1 MCCCVNLCKY
11 RHILI
16 FKNNVLKKILVL
28 YKFKFIKVLR
38 FILSLCDKSHSCFF
52 LKFVFLS
59 YQNETYMKSIV
70 AKALFNSYSYTEYR
84 KLVTDLLSEGKS
96 TGNNQSESLTN
107 YTSLNEARMNR
118 LEKTIKI
125 SEDVISKLQNLDNHY
140 IWLVISEGWCGDAAQ
155 ILPILNKMAL
165 ASDKRIDLKIVLRDE
180 NDELMSQYLTNGGKA
195 IPKVIVICK
204 EAGIVRTDWGPR
216 PKGATDLLAN
226 YKKEFG
232 VIDDKIKTD
241 LQLWYLADKGIS
253 VQEELT
259 QIMESIK
266 YNRL

>member
-1 MCCCVNLCKY
+1 
-11 RHILI
+11 
-16 FKNNVLKKILVL
+16 
-28 YKFKFIKVLR
+28 
-38 FILSLCDKSHSCFF
+38 
-52 LKFVFLS
+52 
-59 YQNETYMKSIV
+59 MKSIV

-96 TGNNQSESLTN
+96 TGDNQSESLTH

-125 SEDVISKLQNLDNHY
+125 SEDVIAKLQNLDNHY

-165 ASDKRIDLKIVLRDE
+165 ASDKRIDLKIVLRDD
-180 NDELMSQYLTNGGKA
+180 NDELMSQYLTNSGKA
-195 IPKVIVICK
+195 IPKIIVICK

-216 PKGATDLLAN
+216 PKGATELLAN

-232 VIDDKIKTD
+232 VIDEKIKTD

-259 QIMESIK
+259 QIMENIK

>member
-1 MCCCVNLCKY
+1 
-11 RHILI
+11 
-16 FKNNVLKKILVL
+16 
-28 YKFKFIKVLR
+28 
-38 FILSLCDKSHSCFF
+38 
-52 LKFVFLS
+52 
-59 YQNETYMKSIV
+59 MKSTV
-70 AKALFNSYSYTEYR
+70 AKALFNSHSYVEYR

-96 TGNNQSESLTN
+96 TGNQQSESLTN
-107 YTSLNEARMNR
+107 YSKLNEARMNR

-125 SEDVISKLQNLDNHY
+125 SEDVISKLQNLNNHY

-165 ASDKRIDLKIVLRDE
+165 SSDKRINLRIVLRDE
-180 NDELMSQYLTNGGKA
+180 NEELMNQYLTNGGKA

-216 PKGATDLLAN
+216 PKGASELMA
-226 YKKEFG
+226 KHKEEVG
-232 VIDDKIKTD
+232 AIDEKIKTD

-253 VQEELT
+253 VQEELVE
-259 QIMESIK
+259 IMENIK

>member
-1 MCCCVNLCKY
+1 
-11 RHILI
+11 
-16 FKNNVLKKILVL
+16 
-28 YKFKFIKVLR
+28 
-38 FILSLCDKSHSCFF
+38 
-52 LKFVFLS
+52 
-59 YQNETYMKSIV
+59 MKSIV
-70 AKALFNSYSYTEYR
+70 AKALFNSYSYAEYR

-96 TGNNQSESLTN
+96 TGDVQSESLTH

-125 SEDVISKLQNLDNHY
+125 TEDTIDKLQKLDNHF

-165 ASDKRIDLKIVLRDE
+165 ASDKKVDLRIVLRDA
-180 NDELMSQYLTNGGKA
+180 NDELMSQYLTNGGRA

-204 EAGIVRTDWGPR
+204 EAGIVRADWGPR
-216 PKGATDLLAN
+216 PKGATQLMAD
-226 YKKEFG
+226 YKKEFR

-241 LQLWYLADKGIS
+241 LQLWYLADKGVS
-253 VQEELT
+253 VQEELLE
-259 QIMESIK
+259 IMENIK

>member
-1 MCCCVNLCKY
+1 
-11 RHILI
+11 
-16 FKNNVLKKILVL
+16 
-28 YKFKFIKVLR
+28 
-38 FILSLCDKSHSCFF
+38 
-52 LKFVFLS
+52 
-59 YQNETYMKSIV
+59 MKSIV
-70 AKALFNSYSYTEYR
+70 AKALFNSHSYVEYR

-96 TGNNQSESLTN
+96 TGAEQSESLTH

-125 SEDVISKLQNLDNHY
+125 SEETITKLQSLDNHY

-155 ILPILNKMAL
+155 ILPVLHKMANE
-165 ASDKRIDLKIVLRDE
+165 SNKKVDLRIVLRDE
-180 NDELMSQYLTNGGKA
+180 NEELMSHYLTNGGRA

-216 PKGATDLLAN
+216 PKGAAELMAN

-232 VIDDKIKTD
+232 VIDEKIKTD

-253 VQEELT
+253 VQEELV
-259 QIMESIK
+259 QIMENIK
-266 YNRL
+266 YDRF